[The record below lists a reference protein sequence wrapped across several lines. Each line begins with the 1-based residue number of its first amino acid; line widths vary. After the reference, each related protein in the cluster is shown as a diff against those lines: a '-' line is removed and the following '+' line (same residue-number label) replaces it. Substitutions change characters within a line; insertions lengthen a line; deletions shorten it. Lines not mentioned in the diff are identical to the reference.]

1 VDTTISSCVNRN
13 QDALARYVSLR
24 RTQVSLNSQ
33 LVSRLARPTV
43 VGAAKR
49 LGLWRGGE
57 LLLDSEGVWAALVDF
72 CLYDC
77 YLGGQNAI
85 ARYEAAADLAPG
97 SDQDLVIEAMLRPSP
112 LSLFRVERREQ
123 DVGVE
128 VQDLLT
134 DEIAFVMDQG
144 LGRTASVGVYL
155 ATRLIRFRAL
165 DVNMT
170 SGAALALE
178 DVLAEGI
185 AADVH
190 TEIGKGAAKVLDKMN
205 AQERSRIAVR
215 ILREALVEASAED

>member
-1 VDTTISSCVNRN
+1 VDTLSCVNRN

-77 YLGGQNAI
+77 YLGGRNAI
-85 ARYEAAADLAPG
+85 ARYEAAADPAPG
-97 SDQDLVIEAMLRPSP
+97 TEQALVIAAMSQPSP

-178 DVLAEGI
+178 DALAEGI

-190 TEIGKGAAKVLDKMN
+190 AEIGKGAAKVLEKMN

-215 ILREALVEASAED
+215 ILREALAEVFAED